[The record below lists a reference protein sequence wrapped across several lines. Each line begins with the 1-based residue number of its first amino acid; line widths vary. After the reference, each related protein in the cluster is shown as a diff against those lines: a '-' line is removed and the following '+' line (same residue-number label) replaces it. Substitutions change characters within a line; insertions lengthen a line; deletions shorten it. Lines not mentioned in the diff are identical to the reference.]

1 LHLRPAS
8 TKLMHVQFLGAT
20 REVTGSSFLIEADG
34 RRVLVDCGLIQGSAE
49 HERHNADP
57 FAFEPAAIDA
67 VVLTHAHLD
76 HSGRLPLLVRE
87 GYRGKIFTHAATVDL
102 CEIMLADAAYI
113 NEKDAERQNR
123 RGGRNKHETQVQPL
137 YDRRDAQR
145 TQQHFVGL
153 AYRKRTEIASNVWL
167 TLRDAGHILGSA
179 TAEIEVV
186 TGDRRRTIVFSGDVG
201 HRGAPIL
208 RDPETVERA
217 DLVVLE
223 STYGDRLHR
232 PWAATWQEMGEI
244 IAGARSGRGNILV
257 PSFAV
262 GRTQELLYV
271 FSQHFDEWGLE
282 RWRIFL
288 DSPMAIR
295 ATEVYDQHARI
306 YEARAREWHDQQGK
320 EPFRLPNLTFSH
332 SSEESMRINDIV
344 SGAIVIAGSGMCTGG
359 RIVHHLKHNIAREGS
374 HVMIVGFQARGTPG
388 RALVD
393 GVRRIRL
400 WGEEFDVRAK
410 VHTIGGLSAHA
421 DQQGLIDWYQ
431 PINGRPPVVL
441 VHGEAEAMD
450 VLAQR
455 LAAELQARVI
465 CADYLQKVSL

>member
-1 LHLRPAS
+1 
-8 TKLMHVQFLGAT
+8 MHIQFLGAT
-20 REVTGSSFLIEADG
+20 REVTGSCFLIEAEG
-34 RRVLVDCGLIQGSAE
+34 QRVLVDCGLIQGSRE

-57 FAFEPAAIDA
+57 FAFDPTAIDA

-76 HSGRLPLLVRE
+76 HSGRLPLLVRD
-87 GYRGKIFTHAATVDL
+87 GFKGSIFTHHATVDL
-102 CEIMLADAAYI
+102 CEIMLSDAAYI
-113 NEKDAERQNR
+113 NEKDAERHNR
-123 RGGRNKHETQVQPL
+123 RAARNDNDDRQAKPL
-137 YDRRDAQR
+137 YDRHDAQR
-145 TQQHFVGL
+145 TQQHFVAL
-153 AYRKRTEIASNVWL
+153 AYGQRTEIARNIWL

-179 TAEIEVV
+179 IAELEV
-186 TGDRRRTIVFSGDVG
+186 GADARRRRIVFSGDLG

-208 RDPETVERA
+208 RDPEVVERA

-232 PWAATWQEMGEI
+232 PWASTWQEMGEI

-271 FSQHFDEWGLE
+271 FSQHFDEWGLD

-295 ATEVYDQHARI
+295 ATDVYDQHARV
-306 YEARAREWHDQQGK
+306 YDTRAREWHAQQGK
-320 EPFRLPNLTFSH
+320 DPFRLPNLTFSR
-332 SSEESMRINDIV
+332 SSQESMRINDIV
-344 SGAIVIAGSGMCTGG
+344 SGAIIIAGSGMCTGG

-393 GVRRIRL
+393 GAERLRL

-410 VHTIGGLSAHA
+410 IHTVGGLSAHA
-421 DQQGLIDWYQ
+421 DQQGLIDWYRQ
-431 PINGRPPVVL
+431 IKGRPPVML
-441 VHGEAEAMD
+441 VHGEPEAMD
-450 VLAQR
+450 ALAQR
-455 LAAELQARVI
+455 LGDDLQARAT